1 MHHAWDIIL
10 NLVMILT
17 AALLLGGL
25 FERFK
30 QSAVLG
36 YLAAGVLLGPS
47 VLKLIEDGEFMDSIA
62 ELGVTLLLFSI
73 GLEFSLKRL
82 KSMGAIAAGGGSLQV
97 AATALV
103 VALIGMLAGLNF
115 AAAAVL
121 GLVVAQSSTACVLRL
136 LGDRAELDSIHGR
149 NATGV
154 LLMQDVLL
162 VPTVLAVSSLS
173 TQGDAATM
181 LASVG
186 RALGASVV
194 LVTVLWVV
202 TSKMLPHVF
211 TAALL
216 LRSREL
222 TILLATITALGS
234 AWVTHT
240 VGLSPALGAFIAGI
254 MLAESPFATQVR
266 ADIGVLKTLFL
277 TIFFTSV
284 GIMADLGWV
293 RDHVLELLGA
303 VGVLVVVKAL
313 VVWGVMLAFR
323 NSHRNAMATGIC
335 LAQAGEFSF
344 VLAEMAFRLGGMSND
359 MFRLIV
365 SAALV
370 TLFLSPFLVSLA
382 LPIAGRF
389 EKLCALLRIPQP
401 LQPTLDA
408 VEEHLHNHVIVT
420 GFGPTGQA
428 VARSV
433 QERGNP
439 VVVVE
444 MNPRTVESAR
454 QLGMKAFIGDASN
467 EDILEHL
474 HIQSAKAIV
483 ITIPDHRAALAVVA
497 TALKLA
503 PHTFIVVR
511 ARYHRHAPEFI
522 AAGAHVVL
530 DEEVETGA
538 ILGDRIV
545 RGMDMRSLARIRKL
559 DIAELAD
566 QRPGDDELITRF

>member
-1 MHHAWDIIL
+1 MHHAWEVIL
-10 NLVMILT
+10 QIVLVLGV
-17 AALLLGGL
+17 ALLLGGL

-36 YLAAGVLLGPS
+36 YLAGGVFLGPS
-47 VLKLIEDGEFMDSIA
+47 CCGLIADTEFMSSVA

-82 KSMGAIAAGGGSLQV
+82 KSLGAIAAGGGSLQV
-97 AATALV
+97 GVTTVV
-103 VALIGMLAGLNF
+103 VAAIGMAAGLPLS
-115 AAAAVL
+115 AAAVL
-121 GLVVAQSSTACVLRL
+121 GLIVAQSSTACVLRL
-136 LGDRAELDSIHGR
+136 LGDRSELDSIHGR

-154 LLMQDVLL
+154 LLMQDMLL
-162 VPTVLAVSSLS
+162 VPTVLLVSSLS
-173 TQGDAATM
+173 TGGGASAM
-181 LASVG
+181 LLTIG
-186 RALGASVV
+186 KALGASVV
-194 LVTVLWVV
+194 LVLGLWLV

-216 LRSREL
+216 TRNREL
-222 TILLATITALGS
+222 SILLATVTALGA
-234 AWVTHT
+234 AWVTHSIH
-240 VGLSPALGAFIAGI
+240 LSPALGAFIAG
-254 MLAESPFATQVR
+254 MLLAESPFASQVR

-284 GIMADLGWV
+284 GILADLAWI
-293 RDHVLELLGA
+293 RDNLLLVVGA
-303 VGVLVVVKAL
+303 VAALLVVKSF

-344 VLAEMAFRLGGMSND
+344 VLAAMAFDLKGIPEDTYRLV
-359 MFRLIV
+359 V
-365 SAALV
+365 SAALA
-370 TLFLSPFLVSLA
+370 TLFLSPFLVNFA
-382 LPIAGRF
+382 LPLGTRF

-401 LQPTLDA
+401 LQPKLDD
-408 VEEHLHNHVIVT
+408 VGEHLHNHVIVT

-439 VVVVE
+439 VVVE
-444 MNPRTVESAR
+444 MNPRTVDAAR
-454 QLGMKAFIGDASN
+454 ELGMKAFIGDASN
-467 EDILEHL
+467 EEILEHL
-474 HIQSAKAIV
+474 HLASAKAIV

-497 TALKLA
+497 TALKIA

-530 DEEVETGA
+530 DEEIETGA
-538 ILGDRIV
+538 VLGDRIV

-559 DIAELAD
+559 DAAELD
-566 QRPGDDELITRF
+566 GEEGDDRLITRFQ